1 MKPIPYRTAQ
11 GMLDLNQLPPTAF
24 SAEVVSECLAKINR
38 YNGRTPEPWSVASHS
53 VLVTMLC
60 RPEHR
65 ALALLHDA
73 HEAII
78 GDLVTP
84 AAELICSKSEPVAGN
99 IVANALAQT
108 KLDLDRQIFGSWGIS
123 FTPDDAIA
131 VKHADYLAYRAEVA
145 VFFGHTPEMDE
156 REAGDV
162 DRAVTM
168 LRDLP
173 YGPNW
178 RAARAV
184 WLDHAHHLASVGQL
198 RLPPEPIHPSRMARA
213 V

>member
-11 GMLDLNQLPPTAF
+11 GLLDLNALPPTAF
-24 SAEVVSECLAKINR
+24 SAETVSECLAKINR
-38 YNGRTPEPWSVASHS
+38 YNGRTPEPWSVAAHS
-53 VLVTMLC
+53 VLVAMLC

-84 AAELICSKSEPVAGN
+84 AAELICSKSQPVAGN

-108 KLDLDRQIFGSWGIS
+108 KLDLDRQIFGAWGIS
-123 FTPDDAIA
+123 WTPDDVVA
-131 VKHADYLAYRAEVA
+131 VKQADHLAYQAEVA
-145 VFFGHTPEMDE
+145 MFFGAFPFGTDE
-156 REAGDV
+156 EVAEL
-162 DRAVTM
+162 DRAIS
-168 LRDLP
+168 LIRELP
-173 YGPNW
+173 YGANW
-178 RAARAV
+178 RAAQAL
-184 WLDHAHHLASVGQL
+184 WLDHAHHFASAGQL
-198 RLPPEPIHPSRMARA
+198 RLPPEPTHPTRMARA